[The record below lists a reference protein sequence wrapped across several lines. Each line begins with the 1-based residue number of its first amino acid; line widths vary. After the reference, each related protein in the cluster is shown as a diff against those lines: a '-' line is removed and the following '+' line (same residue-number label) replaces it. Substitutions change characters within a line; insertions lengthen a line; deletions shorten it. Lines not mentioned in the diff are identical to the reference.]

1 MRPNGHHSCS
11 DCDTGSELPLF
22 SYSKDTLV
30 GKRYL
35 LVTEPKSA
43 VDQSISTCNARA
55 SNGALLDDDF
65 LTFARVKR
73 RQHTVAT

>member
-11 DCDTGSELPLF
+11 HCDTGSELLLF
-22 SYSKDTLV
+22 SINKDTLV

-35 LVTEPKSA
+35 LVIESKSA

-55 SNGALLDDDF
+55 SNGALLDDEF
-65 LTFARVKR
+65 LTVARVKR